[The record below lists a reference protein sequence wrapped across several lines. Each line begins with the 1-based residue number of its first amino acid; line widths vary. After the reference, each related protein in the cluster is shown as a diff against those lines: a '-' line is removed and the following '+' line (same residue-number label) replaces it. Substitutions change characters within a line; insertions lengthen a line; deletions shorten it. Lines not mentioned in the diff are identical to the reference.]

1 MQVYKSCQ
9 ITGMGGW
16 GTTFYLFILTFPFTE
31 TSSFL
36 TGLGGADF
44 KQTDKTK
51 HYFSVMFFSK

>member
-1 MQVYKSCQ
+1 
-9 ITGMGGW
+9 MGGG